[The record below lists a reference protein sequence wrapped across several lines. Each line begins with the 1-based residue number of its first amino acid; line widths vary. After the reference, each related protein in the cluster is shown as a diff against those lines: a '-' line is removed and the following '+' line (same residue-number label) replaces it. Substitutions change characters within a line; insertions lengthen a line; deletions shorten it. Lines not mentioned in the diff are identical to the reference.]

1 MLVRGNDK
9 KKSTSTAA
17 ALTSAVDGVTEEE
30 EGEKINL
37 NCATIKQEESF

>member
-9 KKSTSTAA
+9 KESTSTA